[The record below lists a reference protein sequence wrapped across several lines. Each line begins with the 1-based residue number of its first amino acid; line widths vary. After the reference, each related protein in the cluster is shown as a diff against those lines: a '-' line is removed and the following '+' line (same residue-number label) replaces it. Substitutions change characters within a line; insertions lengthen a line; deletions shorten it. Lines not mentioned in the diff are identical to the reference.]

1 MKRTLILLFAATA
14 CSGGSDAG
22 LASGPSKADYVRD
35 AEKICAEAN
44 AKQKALTTPTSL
56 PALAPYVSRVVAIAD
71 EATTKLSALSPPVK
85 DKADLEAK
93 VLVPLASQLKEG
105 HAYADKV
112 AAASKANDVK
122 TLGDLLT
129 NAPTATR
136 ADLRFMKSYG
146 FTECIEAADTGN

>member
-1 MKRTLILLFAATA
+1 VTRVLVLLLATA
-14 CSGGSDAG
+14 CSGGSA
-22 LASGPSKADYVRD
+22 AAVAAGPSRADYVRA

-71 EATTKLSALSPPVK
+71 EATTRLAALSPPVK
-85 DKADLEAK
+85 DRADLQAK
-93 VLVPLASQLKEG
+93 VLGPLQSQLADG
-105 HAYADKV
+105 HVYADKV
-112 AAASKANDVK
+112 AAASKANDLK
-122 TLGDLLT
+122 TLGELLT

-146 FTECIEAADTGN
+146 FTECIEAADTGS

>member
-1 MKRTLILLFAATA
+1 VKRALVLLLATA
-14 CSGGSDAG
+14 CSGGPATV
-22 LASGPSKADYVRD
+22 ATGPSKADYVRD

-71 EATTKLSALSPPVK
+71 EATTKLAALSPPDK
-85 DKADLEAK
+85 DKAELQAK
-93 VLVPLASQLKEG
+93 VLGPLESQLKDG

-112 AAASKANDVK
+112 AAASKANDTK
-122 TLGDLLT
+122 RLGELLT

-146 FTECIEAADTGN
+146 FTACIDAADTGN

>member
-1 MKRTLILLFAATA
+1 MKRALILLLATA
-14 CSGGSDAG
+14 CSGGSSPTVAG
-22 LASGPSKADYVRD
+22 GPSKADYVRD

-56 PALAPYVSRVVAIAD
+56 PALSPYVSSVVAIAD
-71 EATTKLSALSPPVK
+71 EATTKLAALTPPEK
-85 DKADLEAK
+85 DKADLQTK
-93 VLVPLASQLKEG
+93 VLGPLQSQLKDG

-136 ADLRFMKSYG
+136 ADLRFMKAYG
-146 FTECIEAADTGN
+146 FTECIDAADTGS

>member
-1 MKRTLILLFAATA
+1 MKRVLILLLATA
-14 CSGGSDAG
+14 CSGGSSAH
-22 LASGPSKADYVRD
+22 LATGPSKADYVRD

-71 EATTKLSALSPPVK
+71 EATTKLRALSPPDK
-85 DKADLEAK
+85 DKADLQAK
-93 VLVPLASQLKEG
+93 VLGPLESQLKDG

-122 TLGDLLT
+122 TLGELLT

-146 FTECIEAADTGN
+146 FTECIEAADTGS